1 MVDKALDQ
9 GEKKIANTPKREG
22 KGVNDKWQDL
32 W

>member
-22 KGVNDKWQDL
+22 KGVNDK
-32 W
+32 